1 MSRGI
6 YLVANKRSQDHCENL
21 IHSIRR
27 SGCKLPIRL
36 IPYGG
41 DPVESPAILSQVEV
55 TPETAYP
62 AEARTLVDTL
72 CAALSCPR
80 GFVLRYLAFYSDWDH
95 FLYSDNDIVAL
106 SDWTELFAYFDGTD
120 QPDLVHADEEYTTK
134 GKYNFR
140 DPAAISK
147 EFGEHALEQAI
158 TAGHFLCRRDPR
170 LIRDIL
176 SGLDWMKTHS
186 TVVIPHDQTLLHLA
200 ALIGRWRIRNLCKA
214 PDRWASSWAGDYQDP
229 LMLIQLLN
237 GRERRRIS
245 HVHYSGDWP
254 DGSKPIEVLLDSFR
268 DRDAWNR
275 HAAVQAAR
283 HSLGINQV
291 QKVIKKVRRRLGC

>member
-27 SGCKLPIRL
+27 SGCQLPIRL

-41 DPVESPAILSQVEV
+41 EPVDSSAILAQVEV
-55 TPETAYP
+55 TPEASYP
-62 AEARTLVDTL
+62 AEARALVDRL
-72 CAALSCPR
+72 CGALSCPR

-106 SDWTELFAYFDGTD
+106 MDWSELFSYFDTDD
-120 QPDLVHADEEYTTK
+120 QPDVVHADEEYTTK
-134 GKYNFR
+134 GIYNFR
-140 DPAAISK
+140 DPSAVTKA
-147 EFGEHALEQAI
+147 FGEVALEQAI

-170 LIRDIL
+170 LVQDVL
-176 SGLDWMKTHS
+176 KGLAWMQANPS
-186 TVVIPHDQTLLHLA
+186 VVIPHDQTLLHVA
-200 ALIGRWRIRNLCKA
+200 ALLGNWRIRNLCKA
-214 PDRWASSWAGDYQDP
+214 PDHWASSWAGDYQDP
-229 LMLIQLLN
+229 LTLIHLLN
-237 GRERRRIS
+237 GRQQRRVS

-268 DRDAWNR
+268 ERDAWNR
-275 HAAVQAAR
+275 HAAMQAAR
-283 HSLGINQV
+283 HTLGINRV
-291 QKVIKKVRRRLGC
+291 RKVIKKVRRRLGC